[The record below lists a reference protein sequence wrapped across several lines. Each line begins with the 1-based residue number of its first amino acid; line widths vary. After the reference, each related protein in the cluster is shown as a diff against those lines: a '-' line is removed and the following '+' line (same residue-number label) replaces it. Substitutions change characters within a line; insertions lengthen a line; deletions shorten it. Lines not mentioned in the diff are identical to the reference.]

1 MRTTIDIPDPLYR
14 KLKAKAA
21 ENGCSVKELIL
32 HDVEQGLAAKPRQP
46 RRAKF
51 PIVPSRRKDTLHLT
65 NEQIYE
71 LIPFP

>member
-21 ENGCSVKELIL
+21 ESGCTMKELIL
-32 HDVEQGLAAKPRQP
+32 RDVEQGLAAKPRP
-46 RRAKF
+46 RRRVKL
-51 PIVPSRRKDTLHLT
+51 PIIQSRRKDKLHLS